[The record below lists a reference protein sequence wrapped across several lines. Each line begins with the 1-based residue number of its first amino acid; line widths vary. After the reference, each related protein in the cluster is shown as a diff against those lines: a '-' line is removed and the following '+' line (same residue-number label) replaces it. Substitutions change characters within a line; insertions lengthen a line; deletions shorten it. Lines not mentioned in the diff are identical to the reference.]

1 MRFLGFLAVAGVL
14 LLVFAIPVWI
24 MVISA
29 LGVVMPWFLL
39 GLVAWAVFALARG
52 PRRSWPRHSWQPQPW
67 SGHRGGSYRSPAW
80 AQPRPQ
86 PPVPQAPPAPP
97 APTRAELPIDVQV
110 KVEQIR
116 RKVEV
121 LLGFASRFPPFSKDL
136 YLVRQ
141 TASEYLPRTV
151 DAYLALP
158 PDDRDALVAT
168 SGKTA
173 LQELKEQLDLL
184 DQKLNEIAEDLQ
196 RQDLDRLLANRRFLE
211 ERFGPAVVG
220 PERSAPE

>member
-1 MRFLGFLAVAGVL
+1 MRFFGFIAMATVVFLI
-14 LLVFAIPVWI
+14 FAIPIGI
-24 MVISA
+24 MIVSA
-29 LGVVMPWFLL
+29 LGVVMPWLLL
-39 GLVAWAVFALARG
+39 GLACWAVFSIARG
-52 PRRSWPRHSWQPQPW
+52 PRRQVWSRHSWQPQPW
-67 SGHRGGSYRSPAW
+67 SGYRGAYRSQPW
-80 AQPRPQ
+80 ARPQPRP
-86 PPVPQAPPAPP
+86 PAPVPQAPAAPPP
-97 APTRAELPIDVQV
+97 APKPAELPIDVQV

-151 DAYLALP
+151 DAYIALP
-158 PDDRDALVAT
+158 ADDREVVIAT

-173 LQELKEQLDLL
+173 LQEMKEQLDLL

-196 RQDLDRLLANRRFLE
+196 RQDQDRLLANRRFLE
-211 ERFGPAVVG
+211 DRFGSTKV
-220 PERSAPE
+220 